1 MTKTM
6 TISTCVERIK
16 PGRWFRSGSNR
27 RFMKLQDVLPSGV
40 HQTYVRV
47 DPKNC
52 YIYSDFAINAVDE
65 DGVTGCCPY
74 GMDIFFVASEDD
86 LYPAD
91 FVSPTVRHIPN
102 VERIN
107 KLVTT

>member
-1 MTKTM
+1 MNSPKDATM
-6 TISTCVERIK
+6 INKDALRRIAWLDSANMASHIHLTDDN
-16 PGRWFRSGSNR
+16 GETT
-27 RFMKLQDVLPSGV
+27 L
-40 HQTYVRV
+40 
-47 DPKNC
+47 
-52 YIYSDFAINAVDE
+52 E